1 MAKDRKREPEL
12 EVVDDDLE
20 QEAED
25 ELAEFVEEAHA
36 SGTVGFLAG
45 IVLGAFV
52 GAGVAL
58 LLAPERGD
66 VTRRRI
72 RSKLRDVTDDAR
84 DQIDD
89 WRDGAERELRRRQRQ
104 LRKRLQRDD

>member
-12 EVVDDDLE
+12 EVVEDDLD
-20 QEAED
+20 QVAED

-36 SGTVGFLAG
+36 TGAVGFLAG
-45 IVLGAFV
+45 IVLGAFL

-72 RSKLRDVTDDAR
+72 RSKLRDVTEDAR
-84 DQIDD
+84 EQIDD